1 MRNKFKNFS
10 LSDENF
16 AIVAIITSTV
26 FVGLILISLIKFFGL
41 HDHVRTILEWIDSAG
56 FWAPLI
62 FILIDTLVVI
72 FLLPGVLITMGAGF
86 LFGLVKGSIY
96 IVIATTL
103 GAAISFTIA
112 RYAFKEKTAKF
123 FLSHKRA
130 QYLNKFFAA
139 DGWKIIFMT
148 RLIPFFPFKLS
159 NYLFGL
165 TKFKMRSFIL
175 GTFLGIWPI
184 TIFNVYVGS
193 LASSLAKLGD
203 VSEANNAQLYFYIFG
218 FVCTIIAIFY
228 ITSRAKLALNRY
240 LETSGTNE

>member
-16 AIVAIITSTV
+16 AIAVIITSTV
-26 FVGLILISLIKFFGL
+26 FVGLILIALIKFFDL
-41 HDHVRTILEWIDSAG
+41 HDHVRATLEWIDSAG

-62 FILIDTLVVI
+62 LILVDILVVI
-72 FLLPGVLITMGAGF
+72 FLVPGILITMGAGF

-96 IVIATTL
+96 IVIATTI

-112 RYAFKEKTAKF
+112 RYTFKEKTAKF

-130 QYLNKFFAA
+130 QYL
-139 DGWKIIFMT
+139 
-148 RLIPFFPFKLS
+148 
-159 NYLFGL
+159 FGL
-165 TKFKMRSFIL
+165 TKFRMRSFLL

-193 LASSLAKLGD
+193 LASSLANLGE
-203 VSEANNAQLYFYIFG
+203 VSEANNVQLYFYIFG
-218 FVCTIIAIFY
+218 FVCAIFAIFY
-228 ITSRAKLALNRY
+228 ITRRAKLALNRF
-240 LETSGTNE
+240 LETSGNNN

>member
-16 AIVAIITSTV
+16 AIAVIITSTV
-26 FVGLILISLIKFFGL
+26 FVGLILIALIKFFDL
-41 HDHVRTILEWIDSAG
+41 HDHVRAILEWVDSAG

-62 FILIDTLVVI
+62 FIVVDILVVI
-72 FLLPGVLITMGAGF
+72 FLVPGILITMGAGF

-96 IVIATTL
+96 IVIATTI
-103 GAAISFTIA
+103 GAAIAFTIA
-112 RYAFKEKTAKF
+112 RYTFKEKTAKF

-139 DGWKIIFMT
+139 DGWKIVFMT

-165 TKFKMRSFIL
+165 TKFRMRSFLL

-193 LASSLAKLGD
+193 LASSLANLGE

-218 FVCTIIAIFY
+218 FVCAIISIFY
-228 ITSRAKLALNRY
+228 ITRRAKLALNRF
-240 LETSGTNE
+240 LETSGNNN